1 MSRRSLHLGLN
12 SLDRDHYRIPDDV
25 DGVLRT
31 LHAAEHDAV
40 SLHQLMEST
49 WDFDAHVLLGQQVTA
64 APLTAHVAAVAAES
78 TAGDTFLLSFS
89 GHGVQWSKSPDPDE
103 TDGYDESWAL
113 YDRLFFDDEIF
124 DMCRA
129 FPAGVRIVLVADS
142 CHSQTSFSI
151 IEDPRY
157 RTGRARGLSR
167 EAAELTIEGNLAE
180 YDRVRQNMNR
190 TRLKDLSGRRRPA
203 RGLPGRAARIRRRR
217 QWPLYRRTSR
227 AARHPPLPGQLPG
240 PDGGGRLADRR
251 ADPAGLL
258 SPGQRF
264 AVRECARLT
273 IVDFLEHMY

>member
-64 APLTAHVAAVAAES
+64 ARLTAHVAAVAAES

-190 TRLKDLSGRRRPA
+190 TRLKDLSADAVLLAACLDEQLAFEGDDNGRFTGAILELLDTRPYQGSYRDLTA
-203 RGLPGRAARIRRRR
+203 EAGSRIEGQTPQVFYLPG
-217 QWPLYRRTSR
+217 SD
-227 AARHPPLPGQLPG
+227 LP
-240 PDGGGRLADRR
+240 
-251 ADPAGLL
+251 
-258 SPGQRF
+258 F
-264 AVRECARLT
+264 ANVLG
-273 IVDFLEHMY
+273 